1 MKAQSIVGV
10 LGCFVALLSGV
21 ESTIAQV
28 IPDGSLPTTVTSPDA
43 LNFTI
48 DGGGRSGG
56 NLFHSFSQLSVP
68 TGGSAFFNNAV
79 DVQNI
84 FARVTGGTASN
95 IDGLIKANGTASLF
109 LLNPSGILFG
119 PNASLNIGG
128 SFIGTTASSIQFA
141 DGTAF
146 NAVNSGVPLLTVSV
160 PVGLQMGTNAGPI
173 QVQGSTTANPFF
185 RPPTLSVAPTKTLA
199 LVAGLIDVNSATLSA
214 PDGRVEL
221 WAVQNG
227 QITMNSQSWQLASS
241 AATANW
247 GNISLQKTSTVDAS
261 GLNGGAINVRAR
273 GLTVQEGSTISSITF
288 AGQGKGITVQTTEF
302 VDLLGASLP
311 GQIGPGINTNVG
323 IFFGPPG
330 SGQAGNVTVETGRL
344 RLADGAWLQSS
355 STGNNSRSGDITVR
369 AKDVEVVGANPFFS
383 APTSITTNL
392 FSGKNNESGKI
403 TIDADRIRVSD
414 GGIISS
420 ALVAFDPISAPTGKA
435 GDISIRASE
444 SLEISGYT
452 PDYLLSGIATGIGR
466 TEGQSG
472 NITIDVG
479 HLQLSN
485 GGAIRSTLTG
495 TGQAGNITIHATD
508 VSVSD
513 PVVDVIEQAPGG
525 ITVSVNANSVGSGG
539 KITLTSNSL
548 RLFNGGQIASS
559 TQGQGSAGNIN
570 LNVKTL
576 DIQGISQ
583 TLVNGQYLPSAITA
597 SSTTASDAGS
607 INITADTVQVRDA
620 GQVTVSNTGI
630 GNAGNLNI
638 NANNIFLDNGASL
651 RAEVNGG
658 GQGNINLTTKEVLL
672 LRRGSNVTTNAKGAS
687 TGGNINIKALA
698 IVGLENENSD
708 IVANAVLGS
717 GGNINITT
725 QALLGLQF
733 RPKLTPKSDITASS
747 EFGINGTVQVNT
759 IGTDPNAGLTELPV
773 NVSDPSQKI
782 ATGCSSNQGSQFVA
796 TGRGGIPQNPNQQV
810 TGDRTWKDL
819 RDLSA
824 YRGQSNTIATS
835 PTPQSTLIQASG
847 FQRKADGSIALI
859 ASPAAVPSVS
869 VATCSGVAPQ
879 TLLTKI

>member
-1 MKAQSIVGV
+1 MNVRSFISVFSCLVG
-10 LGCFVALLSGV
+10 LLSSL
-21 ESTIAQV
+21 ELAQAQV
-28 IPDGSLPTTVTSPDA
+28 IPDGTLPTTVTSSNARD
-43 LNFTI
+43 FTI
-48 DGGGRSGG
+48 DNGARSGG
-56 NLFHSFSQLSVP
+56 NLFHSFSQFSVP
-68 TGGSAFFNNAV
+68 TGGSAVFNNAL

-95 IDGLIKANGTASLF
+95 IDGLIKANGAASLF

-119 PNASLNIGG
+119 SNASLNIGG
-128 SFIGTTASSIQFA
+128 SFVGTTATSIQFA
-141 DGTAF
+141 DGTVFSA
-146 NAVNSGVPLLTVSV
+146 ANSGAPLLTMSA
-160 PVGLQMGTNAGPI
+160 PVGLQMGANAGPI
-173 QVQGSTTANPFF
+173 QVQGPGTANPFF
-185 RPPTLSVAPTKTLA
+185 RPPTLSVVPTKTLA

-227 QITMNSQSWQLASS
+227 QITMNSQPWQLASS

-247 GNISLQKTSTVDAS
+247 GNITLQQASTVDAS
-261 GLNGGAINVRAR
+261 GLNGGAINIRGR
-273 GLTVQEGSTISSITF
+273 GLTVQEGSNISSITF

-311 GQIGPGINTNVG
+311 GQIGPGISTNVG
-323 IFFGPPG
+323 ILFGPSG
-330 SGQAGNVTVETGRL
+330 SGQAGNVTVETVRL

-355 STGNNSRSGDITVR
+355 SAGNNSRSGDVTVR
-369 AKDVEVVGANPFFS
+369 AKDVEVVGANPFFP

-403 TIDADRIRVSD
+403 SIDADRIRVVD
-414 GGIISS
+414 GGIVSS

-452 PDYLLSGIATGIGR
+452 PNYLLSGIATGIGP
-466 TEGQSG
+466 TEGQAG

-479 HLQLSN
+479 HLHLSN
-485 GGAIRSTLTG
+485 GGTIRSTLTG
-495 TGQAGNITIHATD
+495 SGQAGNITIHAMD

-525 ITVSVNANSVGSGG
+525 ITVAVNANAVGSGG

-583 TLVNGQYLPSAITA
+583 TLVNGQHLPSAITA
-597 SSTTASDAGS
+597 SSSTSFDAGS

-620 GQVTVSNTGI
+620 GQITVSNTGT
-630 GNAGNLNI
+630 GNAGNLNV
-638 NANNIFLDNGASL
+638 NAKNIFLDNGASL
-651 RAEVNGG
+651 RAEVNDGS
-658 GQGNINLTTKEVLL
+658 QGNINLTTKEVLL
-672 LRRGSNVTTNAKGAS
+672 LRRASHITTNAQGAS
-687 TGGNINIKALA
+687 TGGNINIRALA

-747 EFGINGTVQVNT
+747 EFGLNGNVQVNT

-773 NVSDPSQKI
+773 NVADPSQKI
-782 ATGCSSNQGSQFVA
+782 ATGCAANQGSQFVA
-796 TGRGGIPQNPNQQV
+796 TGRGGVPQNPNQQV
-810 TGDRTWKDL
+810 MSDRTWNDL

-824 YRGQSNTIATS
+824 YRGQSSTVAAS
-835 PTPQSTLIQASG
+835 PAAPSTLVQASG
-847 FQRKADGSIALI
+847 FQRNADGTIALI
-859 ASPAAVPSVS
+859 ASPTTVS
-869 VATCSGVAPQ
+869 ATSIATCSG
-879 TLLTKI
+879 

>member
-1 MKAQSIVGV
+1 MKVQSIVGV
-10 LGCFVALLSGV
+10 LGCFVGLLSGMDFA
-21 ESTIAQV
+21 TAQV
-28 IPDGSLPTTVTSPDA
+28 IPDGSLPTTVTSSNARD
-43 LNFTI
+43 FTI
-48 DGGGRSGG
+48 DGGARSGG
-56 NLFHSFSQLSVP
+56 NLFHSFSQFSVP
-68 TGGSAFFNNAV
+68 TGGSAFFNNAL

-95 IDGLIKANGTASLF
+95 IDGLIKANGAASLF

-128 SFIGTTASSIQFA
+128 SFVGTTATSVQFA
-141 DGTAF
+141 DGTVFSA
-146 NAVNSGVPLLTVSV
+146 ANSGAPLLTMSA
-160 PVGLQMGTNAGPI
+160 PVGLQLGANAGPI
-173 QVQGSTTANPFF
+173 QVQGPGTANPFF
-185 RPPTLSVAPTKTLA
+185 RPPTLSVVPTKTLA

-221 WAVQNG
+221 WAMQNG
-227 QITMNSQSWQLASS
+227 QITMNSQPWQLASS

-247 GNISLQKTSTVDAS
+247 GNIILQQASTVDAT
-261 GLNGGAINVRAR
+261 GLNGGAINVRSR
-273 GLTVQEGSTISSITF
+273 GLTVQEGSTISSITL
-288 AGQGKGITVQTTEF
+288 AGQGQGITVQTTEF

-311 GQIGPGINTNVG
+311 GQIGPGISTNVG
-323 IFFGPPG
+323 ILFGPSG
-330 SGQAGNVTVETGRL
+330 SGQAGDVTVETVRL

-355 STGNNSRSGDITVR
+355 SAGNNSRSGDVTVR
-369 AKDVEVVGANPFFS
+369 AKDVEVIGANPFFP

-403 TIDADRIRVSD
+403 TIDADRIRVVD
-414 GGIISS
+414 GGIVSS

-452 PDYLLSGIATGIGR
+452 PNQLLSGIATGIGP
-466 TEGQSG
+466 TEGQAG

-479 HLQLSN
+479 HLHLSN
-485 GGAIRSTLTG
+485 GGTIRSTLTG
-495 TGQAGNITIHATD
+495 TGQAGNITIHAMD

-513 PVVDVIEQAPGG
+513 PVVDVLEQAPGG
-525 ITVSVNANSVGSGG
+525 ITVAVNANAVGSGG

-583 TLVNGQYLPSAITA
+583 TLVNGQHLPSAITA

-620 GQVTVSNTGI
+620 GQITVSNTGT
-630 GNAGNLNI
+630 GNAGNLNV
-638 NANNIFLDNGASL
+638 NAKNIFLDNGASL

-658 GQGNINLTTKEVLL
+658 SQGNINLTTKEVLL
-672 LRRGSNVTTNAKGAS
+672 LRRASNITTNAQGAS
-687 TGGNINIKALA
+687 TGGNINIRALA

-708 IVANAVLGS
+708 IVANAILGS
-717 GGNINITT
+717 GGNISITT
-725 QALLGLQF
+725 QALLGLKF

-747 EFGINGTVQVNT
+747 EFGLNGNVQVNT

-773 NVSDPSQKI
+773 NVADPSQKI
-782 ATGCSSNQGSQFVA
+782 ATGCAANQGSQFVA
-796 TGRGGIPQNPNQQV
+796 TGRGGVPQNPNQQV
-810 TGDRTWKDL
+810 MSDRTWNDL

-824 YRGQSNTIATS
+824 YRGQSSTVAAS
-835 PTPQSTLIQASG
+835 PAAPSTLVQASG
-847 FQRKADGSIALI
+847 FQRNADGTIALI
-859 ASPAAVPSVS
+859 ASPTTVS
-869 VATCSGVAPQ
+869 ATSIATCSG
-879 TLLTKI
+879 